1 MKVPTC
7 APDALPPGIRGLLYG
22 VFCWLNRHTIV
33 LRGIGALLRL
43 WPFVGGWLGVA
54 ARASAVKNVM
64 TRPRSF
70 SNTAHE
76 PNLVAGDYL
85 IGMDPGPV
93 YNADRA
99 LLHTRLACL
108 NVQVDADQ
116 EARQRV
122 AQLKQEQTPFNLIDD
137 YLLWIVFR
145 AIEPVFGAAASS
157 VAAGAGGNVHD
168 RGLQR
173 QYLLEVRYVAGQL
186 LAGSSSTLDIQR
198 RAELCAASLRA
209 RIAGVS
215 QDIQNSW
222 GVSSSSEVI
231 ERNAVGLAWISHP
244 VTVQSGALA
253 VQELLSRPKVYRTLL
268 SMAEKLGPHVWDDH
282 GFRKSVRDHVL
293 ELMRFRPIFPLLAR
307 NVPRDTEFETGGR
320 NNAQCPGGGKVTVLS
335 VAALFDPRAVP
346 DSGQFCP
353 QRNWRHEKDLRY
365 LMFGYG
371 SRQCPAKDYAVDI
384 LTSALI
390 GLLTLPELRLERD
403 DSKAIIYDGALMT
416 RMRLRFTQRGV
427 KGQS

>member
-1 MKVPTC
+1 MKVQTC
-7 APDALPPGIRGLLYG
+7 VPDTLPPGIRRLLYG

-33 LRGIGALLRL
+33 LRGFGAVLRL
-43 WPFVGGWLGVA
+43 WPFVGGWVGVA

-64 TRPRSF
+64 TMPRSF

-99 LLHTRLACL
+99 LLNARLACL
-108 NVQVDADQ
+108 NVQVDADR
-116 EARQRV
+116 EAKQRV
-122 AQLKQEQTPFNLIDD
+122 AQLKQEQTPFDLIDD

-145 AIEPVFGAAASS
+145 AIEPVFGAAASK
-157 VAAGAGGNVHD
+157 VAAGEHGNVND

-186 LAGSSSTLDIQR
+186 LAGSSSTIDIQR
-198 RAELCAASLRA
+198 RAELCAAALRA
-209 RIAGVS
+209 RIAGVNG
-215 QDIQNSW
+215 DIRNSC

-244 VTVQSGALA
+244 VTVQSGALV

-268 SMAEKLGPHVWDDH
+268 AVAGQLETRIWENDD
-282 GFRKSVRDHVL
+282 FRKSVRAHVL

-320 NNAQCPGGGKVTVLS
+320 SNAGCPGGGKVTVLS
-335 VAALFDPRAVP
+335 VAALFDSRAVP
-346 DSGQFCP
+346 DSGRFCP
-353 QRNWRHEKDLRY
+353 HRDWGTEKDLRY

-371 SRQCPAKDYAVDI
+371 DRQCPAKDYAVDI

-390 GLLTLPELRLERD
+390 GLLSLPELRLERD
-403 DSKAIIYDGALMT
+403 DGKAIIYDGALMT
-416 RMRLRFTQRGV
+416 RMRVRFTQKGV
-427 KGQS
+427 KG